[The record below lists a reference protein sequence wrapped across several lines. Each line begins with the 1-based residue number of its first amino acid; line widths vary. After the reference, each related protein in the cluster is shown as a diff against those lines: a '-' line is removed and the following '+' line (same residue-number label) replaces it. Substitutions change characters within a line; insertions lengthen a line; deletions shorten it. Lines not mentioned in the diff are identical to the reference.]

1 MSEAPVAKRGLSLRW
16 RAVALFVAVGL
27 GPAAVVGALLATVNQ
42 EAVTVA
48 ERQRQVAVASE
59 LSGQSLRQVVDVMD
73 DTRAVAAAISLAA
86 ASPQPGDAMAGVK
99 SLLSTRRGIDAVR
112 FEVPGAKVDT
122 VLRTEGKGSG
132 PVPSSTLALREVAD
146 ARGIAFE
153 VQPDGAG
160 IVVVS
165 IPPIQD
171 GGARGYLT
179 AGANLASLDDILA
192 DLAGSHFDDPRVSL
206 IIVDGQRRV
215 IAQHNVSGLAR
226 GSDAS
231 SLPVWKMLPEGA
243 IWSERIGIVG
253 NAEIGGQPS
262 VANVVTV
269 PSLGWAVAIWR
280 PESVAYAALFAMRRN
295 VLIAGIAGLLLTIVA
310 GLLAARSVT
319 KPVLHIANQARNIG
333 RRNWDAVAIEV
344 DRSDELGQL
353 ASSIRQMA
361 VDLQAGEEEIAKE
374 AALRGDLSRFLS
386 KELVDAIVEGKH
398 PLSLGGSR
406 AEVTVLF
413 ADVVAFTP
421 LAESRPAEE
430 VVELL
435 NELFSMLSE
444 IVFRHEGMVDKFIG
458 DCIMAVWGAAS
469 PQEDNAARAV
479 AAADDMMRF
488 LETAADEWR
497 ENYDVEIRLGIGI
510 NSGEAIV
517 GNVGSNK
524 RMEFTVIGDVVNVAS
539 RLESIARP
547 NQVLMS
553 AATRARLGDAFE
565 VRSLGEH
572 NLTGRK
578 EMTEVF
584 ELETEE

>member
-1 MSEAPVAKRGLSLRW
+1 
-16 RAVALFVAVGL
+16 
-27 GPAAVVGALLATVNQ
+27 
-42 EAVTVA
+42 
-48 ERQRQVAVASE
+48 
-59 LSGQSLRQVVDVMD
+59 
-73 DTRAVAAAISLAA
+73 
-86 ASPQPGDAMAGVK
+86 
-99 SLLSTRRGIDAVR
+99 
-112 FEVPGAKVDT
+112 
-122 VLRTEGKGSG
+122 
-132 PVPSSTLALREVAD
+132 
-146 ARGIAFE
+146 
-153 VQPDGAG
+153 
-160 IVVVS
+160 
-165 IPPIQD
+165 
-171 GGARGYLT
+171 
-179 AGANLASLDDILA
+179 
-192 DLAGSHFDDPRVSL
+192 
-206 IIVDGQRRV
+206 
-215 IAQHNVSGLAR
+215 
-226 GSDAS
+226 
-231 SLPVWKMLPEGA
+231 
-243 IWSERIGIVG
+243 
-253 NAEIGGQPS
+253 
-262 VANVVTV
+262 
-269 PSLGWAVAIWR
+269 
-280 PESVAYAALFAMRRN
+280 MRRN

-310 GLLAARSVT
+310 GLLAARTVT
-319 KPVLHIANQARNIG
+319 KPVLHIADQARNIG

-344 DRSDELGQL
+344 ERSDELGQL
-353 ASSIRQMA
+353 ASSIRRMA
-361 VDLQAGEEEIAKE
+361 EDLQAGEEEIAKE

-458 DCIMAVWGAAS
+458 DCIMAVWGAAA

-553 AATRARLGDAFE
+553 AATRARMGDAFE

-578 EMTEVF
+578 ERTEVF
-584 ELETEE
+584 ELETDE